1 MALSYTE
8 ITLDNANGA
17 TDKDNTEFSFTFD
30 FINTGDIKAIVS
42 NNSGTTWTSVLTNS
56 GATGD
61 FDSNGIDATN
71 KKIKLAA
78 APSASPTNAVVG
90 SLLRIYRATT
100 LNAIVDFQGGSRIAE
115 ADLDNAYKQGLFCAQ
130 EVSENASTLGGSGA
144 ALGDN
149 SVDHNHIVTD
159 AVRADEIQANAVG
172 TSELAANSVTT
183 AITADTMNWNSEG
196 STIILP
202 TANRNLAADDANYGW
217 NGVLA
222 VDHGGTGYST
232 LKTSSVLEKI
242 TGVCD
247 GTAVTRAPDGGLGG
261 ASLTLPNVTAVQN
274 VSTSWADV
282 SGSAITLAPHSE
294 ATRVEYEFSF
304 TVSKDATAQA
314 LTYFKLMA
322 TDEGSSSATE
332 VEHAQF
338 TLGGT
343 EFNGTLVHFKWVFG
357 RYDAN
362 VGSGYT
368 DLGMGVFGSTASL
381 GADPWNGTRTLYLQ
395 VKQEADALPTLSRR
409 KSAISAAQL
418 TDSGDVLAITTSTN
432 WIDLDPGRT
441 EIVKVAGPWSGATT
455 SPVGYYKAT
464 YVSNTQFTATPL
476 AGADE
481 TYSGSEMANGYV
493 YSWVHSDQS
502 SDVRLHTV
510 PHHTDEATIASTV
523 RNPVITVTS
532 VK

>member
-8 ITLDNANGA
+8 ITLDNLGGA
-17 TDKDNTEFSFTFD
+17 KDKDNTEFSFTFD

-61 FDSNGIDATN
+61 FDSKGIDSTN

-78 APSASPTNAVVG
+78 APSASPTNAVAG
-90 SLLRIYRATT
+90 SLLRIYRAST
-100 LNAIVDFQGGSRIAE
+100 LNPIVDFQGGSRIAE

-149 SVDHNHIVTD
+149 SIDHNHIVTD

-172 TSELAANSVTT
+172 TSEIADDSVTT
-183 AITADTMNWNSEG
+183 AKTANTMDFKTEG

-202 TANRNLAADDANYGW
+202 SANRNLSATDANYGW
-217 NGVLA
+217 TGTVP
-222 VDHGGTGYST
+222 VGRGGTGYST
-232 LKTSSVLEKI
+232 LKTSNVLEKI
-242 TGVCD
+242 TGPCD
-247 GTAVTRAPDGGLGG
+247 GTTVYRTPDAPN
-261 ASLTLPNVTAVQN
+261 STFVMPNVAAVQN
-274 VSTSWADV
+274 VSTSWGDV
-282 SGSAITLAPHSE
+282 SGSAADIIPHSE

-304 TVSKDATAQA
+304 TISKDATSQA
-314 LTYFKLMA
+314 LTYFRLMV
-322 TDEGSSSATE
+322 TDEGSPSATE
-332 VEHAQF
+332 VDHARF
-338 TLGGT
+338 TIGGP
-343 EFNGTLVHFKWVFG
+343 EFNGTLIHFKWVFG

-362 VGSGYT
+362 IGSGYS
-368 DLGMGVFGSTASL
+368 DLGMGVFGSTSSL
-381 GADPWNGTRTLYLQ
+381 GADPWNGSRTIYLQ
-395 VKQEADALPTLSRR
+395 CKQEADALPTLARR

-418 TDSGDVLAITTSTN
+418 TDSGDVLAITTATN

-476 AGADE
+476 AGGDE
-481 TYSGSEMANGYV
+481 TYSSSEIEDAYV
-493 YSWVHSDQS
+493 YSWVPSDHL
-502 SDVRLHTV
+502 SDTRLHAI
-510 PHHTDEATIASTV
+510 PHHTDEATLDSQLRTPILT
-523 RNPVITVTS
+523 ITS